1 MPLVTT
7 SDLRSE
13 DFYRQLVIPALN
25 EASVVLRSIRRI
37 ETTAT
42 KVNLPIVNDA
52 NVGWVA
58 EGAPLPDAGV
68 NPDLV
73 QVVPRKLAAYADI
86 TNESVGDAN
95 AAEIVGQA
103 MAQALARKVDAAF
116 FTSGGPS
123 SPPALDTATVLEVD
137 ADPTIGID
145 PYIDAMAQMEAA
157 GATPTVI
164 FANPLDWAA
173 LAKVKESTSSN
184 KPVLV
189 AASGPTLAATRF
201 LNGLPVEV
209 SSGVPQGTSYIID
222 GTRSAAV
229 VRQDGSV
236 EADRSVGFR
245 NDITVVRVLGRFAFG
260 FLYTHAAAR
269 IGAGN

>member
-7 SDLRSE
+7 ADLRSE

-37 ETTAT
+37 DTTAT

-68 NPDLV
+68 SPDLV

-116 FTSGGPS
+116 FTTGGLS
-123 SPPALDTATVLEVD
+123 APPALDTAAVLEVD
-137 ADPTIGID
+137 ADPTTGID
-145 PYIDAMAQMEAA
+145 PYIDSMAQMEAA
-157 GATPTVI
+157 GSTPTVI

-173 LAKVKESTSSN
+173 LAKVKESTGSN
-184 KPVLV
+184 RPVLV
-189 AASGPTLAATRF
+189 ASSGPTLASSRS
-201 LNGLPVEV
+201 LNGLPVEI
-209 SSGVPQGTSYIID
+209 SSGVPQGAAYVVD
-222 GTRSAAV
+222 GTRTAVV

-236 EADRSVGFR
+236 EADRSIGFR
-245 NDITVVRVLGRFAFG
+245 NDITVVRVVGRFAFG
-260 FLYTHAAAR
+260 FLYASATAR
-269 IGAGN
+269 IREEP

>member
-7 SDLRSE
+7 NDLRSE
-13 DFYRQLVIPALN
+13 EFYRQLVIPALN
-25 EASVVLRSIRRI
+25 EASVVLRSLRRI
-37 ETTAT
+37 DTTAT

-52 NVGWVA
+52 NIGWVA

-73 QVVPRKLAAYADI
+73 QVIPKKLAAYADI

-116 FTSGGPS
+116 FVSGGADAPL
-123 SPPALDTATVLEVD
+123 ALDTAAGVTVD
-137 ADPTIGID
+137 AAPTSGID
-145 PYIDAMAQMEAA
+145 PYIDAMAEMEAD
-157 GATPTVI
+157 GATPTVV
-164 FANPLDWAA
+164 FVNPLDWAT
-173 LAKVKESTSSN
+173 LAKVKESTGSN

-189 AASGPTLAATRF
+189 AQSGPTLAATRS

-209 SSGVPQGTSYIID
+209 SSGVPQGTAYVID
-222 GTRSAAV
+222 GTRTAAV
-229 VRQDGSV
+229 VRQDGTV

-245 NDITVVRVLGRFAFG
+245 NDITVVRVVGRFGFA
-260 FLYTHAAAR
+260 FLYASAVSR
-269 IGAGN
+269 IRTVS

>member
-1 MPLVTT
+1 MPLITT
-7 SDLRSE
+7 TDLRSE
-13 DFYRQLVIPALN
+13 DFYRQLAIPALN

-37 ETTAT
+37 DTTAT
-42 KVNLPIVNDA
+42 KINLPIVNDA

-103 MAQALARKVDAAF
+103 MAQALARMVDAAF
-116 FTSGGPS
+116 FTSGGLDAPS
-123 SPPALDTATVLEVD
+123 ALDTAAVLEVD
-137 ADPTIGID
+137 SAPTTGVD
-145 PYIDAMAQMEAA
+145 AYIDAMAQMEAA
-157 GATPTVI
+157 GATSTVI
-164 FANPLDWAA
+164 FANPLDWAT
-173 LAKVKESTSSN
+173 LAKVKESSGSN
-184 KPVLV
+184 RPVLV
-189 AASGPTLAATRF
+189 AQSGPTLAATRA

-209 SSGVPQGTSYIID
+209 SSGVPQGTAYVVD
-222 GTRSAAV
+222 GTRTAAV
-229 VRQDGSV
+229 VRQDGAV

-245 NDITVVRVLGRFAFG
+245 NDITVVRVVGRFAFG
-260 FLYTHAAAR
+260 FLYPSAVGRVTLSE
-269 IGAGN
+269 